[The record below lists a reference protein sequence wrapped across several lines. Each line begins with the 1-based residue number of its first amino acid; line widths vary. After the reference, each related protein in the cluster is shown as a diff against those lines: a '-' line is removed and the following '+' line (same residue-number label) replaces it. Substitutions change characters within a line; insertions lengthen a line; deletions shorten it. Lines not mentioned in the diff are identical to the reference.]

1 MVYID
6 KIILVMLMRK
16 ISLCMIVR
24 DYWLGDINKAIDYNE
39 KAGKIKENDETYLKN
54 KEIYLNEMKKQS

>member
-1 MVYID
+1 
-6 KIILVMLMRK
+6 
-16 ISLCMIVR
+16 MIVR